1 MKNKYTF
8 ENTQKC
14 LIGRERYCFTF
25 LQISLLFG
33 LNRRLLDS
41 HICFCIQS
49 IAGYCLHCS
58 IRRKS
63 GLTQRHSW
71 EEDFTD
77 SLPGSQ
83 EPPAVLRSH
92 FETCWSGHYLCH
104 YLPHLV
110 LITE

>member
-33 LNRRLLDS
+33 LNRRKLDS
-41 HICFCIQS
+41 QVCFCIQS
-49 IAGYCLHCS
+49 IAVCCLHCS
-58 IRRKS
+58 VSRKS
-63 GLTQRHSW
+63 GLTWRRSW
-71 EEDFTD
+71 EKDFTD
-77 SLPGSQ
+77 PLQGSQ

-92 FETCWSGHYLCH
+92 CETCRSGHYLYC
-104 YLPHLV
+104 
-110 LITE
+110 LI